1 MLKFLKRL
9 ALVGATGAVAATS
22 LVALAAP
29 AQADVYNV
37 SLYASSTSVPVGT
50 TVTLTAYSNTDVG
63 PTPYWIE
70 IYDQS
75 ALPTPSRVAVC
86 GSGYSCSVDVSQT
99 LPLAHTY
106 IAYVASNSTSY
117 PPPNIQSTSN
127 PVTVTWYE
135 PLPSAGGPA
144 GPSALCNGGTQV
156 IDQSTEGV
164 HTKLY
169 TLAPSPTEL
178 DVCVRVEQNG
188 FGLGGEFVVRDPL
201 PSAGVTGLGAPSI
214 DTNVTACQT
223 TPGNTVPGA
232 HPIEQG
238 SVAGFSVLF
247 DAYANS
253 STAWVCLSLP
263 QSLTRLVVP
272 IPQPWVNLGPL
283 PSISFLP
290 DPGTP

>member
-1 MLKFLKRL
+1 MLKFLRRL
-9 ALVGATGAVAATS
+9 ALIGATSAVAATS
-22 LVALAAP
+22 LVGLAAP

-37 SLYASSTSVPVGT
+37 SLYASSTSVPAGT

-70 IYDQS
+70 IFDQ
-75 ALPTPSRVAVC
+75 TTMSRVGVC
-86 GSGYSCSVDVSQT
+86 GSGYSCSADVSQA
-99 LPLAHTY
+99 LPLPHTY
-106 IAYVASNSTSY
+106 IAYVASNTTTY
-117 PPPNIQSTSN
+117 PPSNIQSTSN
-127 PVTVTWYE
+127 TVTVTWYE
-135 PLPSAGGPA
+135 PLPSVGGPA

-169 TLAPSPTEL
+169 TLAASATEL

-188 FGLGGEFVVRDPL
+188 VGLGGEFVVRE
-201 PSAGVTGLGAPSI
+201 PSPTVGFTNIGPPTMDG
-214 DTNVTACQT
+214 NVTACQT

-247 DAYANS
+247 DAYANA
-253 STAWVCLSLP
+253 STAWVCLGLP
-263 QSLTRLVVP
+263 NPSPSVRLVVP
-272 IPQPWVNLGPL
+272 IPQATLVPGPL
-283 PSISFLP
+283 PSVSFLP